1 MTDQDK
7 YWVGFDL
14 GGTKMMACV
23 FDDALAKLSSRRRK
37 TDGSAGQ
44 EAGLARIIKTILQA
58 LEAAEKTPQNLAG
71 IGIGC
76 PSPVDMERGILLD
89 AVNIG
94 WENVPIQAELE
105 REFDCPVAVLND
117 VDAGVFGENK
127 FGAARGAQTVL
138 GVFPGTGI
146 GGGCVYRGQIVHGKH
161 SSCMEIGH
169 VRVRDAGHLCG
180 CGKRGCLETEAS
192 RLAISA
198 EVAKAVFRGEA
209 PHLLEMV
216 EPDLR
221 ELRSGVL
228 AAAIAAGDHV
238 VEGIV
243 RAAAEKIGIA
253 VANCVNLFAADCIVL
268 GGGLV
273 EAMPEIFVET
283 VHRAAVE
290 TVLPHF
296 SDSFRTVVAEL
307 GDDASVLGAA
317 SWAQQLCGSS
327 SP

>member
-7 YWVGFDL
+7 CWVGFDL
-14 GGTKMMACV
+14 GGTKMLGCV
-23 FDDALAKLSSRRRK
+23 FDDALEKLGSRRRK
-37 TDGSAGQ
+37 THGSAGHQ
-44 EAGLARIIKTILQA
+44 QGIARIIKTIVQSLNDAGKTLQ
-58 LEAAEKTPQNLAG
+58 EVAG

-76 PSPVDMERGILLD
+76 PGPVDMERGILLD
-89 AVNIG
+89 AVNMG
-94 WENVPIQAELE
+94 WENVPIRDELE
-105 REFDCPVAVLND
+105 REFGCPVAVLND
-117 VDAGVFGENK
+117 VDAGVFGENQL
-127 FGAARGAQTVL
+127 GAARRAQTVL

-146 GGGCVYRGQIVHGKH
+146 GGGCVVRGQIVHGKH

-169 VRVRDAGHLCG
+169 VQVRGMGHLCG

-209 PHLLEMV
+209 PHLLEIAG
-216 EPDLR
+216 PDLR

-228 AAAIAAGDHV
+228 ANAILSGDRV
-238 VEGIV
+238 VEEIV
-243 RAAAEKIGIA
+243 RAAAQKIGIA
-253 VANCVNLFAADCIVL
+253 VANCVNLLAADCIVL

-273 EAMPEIFVET
+273 EAMPELFVDA
-283 VHRAAVE
+283 VHRSAVE

-307 GDDASVLGAA
+307 GDDASAVGAA
-317 SWAQQLCGSS
+317 CWVRQQCGIPQS
-327 SP
+327 